1 MPNDVVDGMQ
11 FAGGQDGLEL
21 KIGYVHRH
29 VGIYPMIADPGKRCH
44 FTFFRWEMGRVPAS
58 DSNTSAG
65 KCYQTGNR
73 FKD

>member
-29 VGIYPMIADPGKRCH
+29 VGIYPLIADPGNKTPQEVGRL
-44 FTFFRWEMGRVPAS
+44 TFRWGGEKPNMLHPFW
-58 DSNTSAG
+58 D
-65 KCYQTGNR
+65 
-73 FKD
+73 